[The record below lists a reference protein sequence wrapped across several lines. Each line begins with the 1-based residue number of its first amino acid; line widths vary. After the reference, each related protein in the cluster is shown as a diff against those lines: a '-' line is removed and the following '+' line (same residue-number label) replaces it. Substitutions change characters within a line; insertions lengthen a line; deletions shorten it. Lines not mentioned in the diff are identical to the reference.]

1 MNFDSTTFV
10 LEVLNFLVLVWLLQR
25 FFYRPV
31 MAVIERR
38 RAEEG
43 AVITG
48 AQALRDEAMGL
59 KTEYETRL
67 ARAAE
72 DRDRVM
78 AKLDGEIAQERARRL
93 AAVEV
98 EVDAERQRREALE
111 ARERSERDAERER
124 QAIAVAA
131 RFATRLLTR
140 LASPELEDKLIE
152 LAQADLQAIGPDQRA
167 ALQAALDKSGA
178 CVKVLSA
185 YPLAPARR
193 SALSA
198 ALSSLAG
205 RAMVPEFAEEPMLE
219 AGLRITAGPWV
230 LMASLR
236 DELEFFCT
244 TTDHG
249 E

>member
-31 MAVIERR
+31 MEVIERR
-38 RAEEG
+38 RAEEA

-59 KTEYETRL
+59 KTEYEARL

-72 DRDRVM
+72 DRDRAM

-93 AAVEV
+93 AAIEV

-124 QAIAVAA
+124 RAIALAA
-131 RFATRLLTR
+131 RFATRLLAR
-140 LASPELEDKLIE
+140 VASPELEDKLIE
-152 LAQADLQAIGPDQRA
+152 LAQADLHAIGPDQRA
-167 ALQAALDKSGA
+167 ALQAALGKPGA
-178 CVKVLSA
+178 RVKVLTA
-185 YPLAPARR
+185 YPLGPARR
-193 SALSA
+193 SALST
-198 ALSSLAG
+198 ALRTLAG
-205 RAMVPEFAEEPMLE
+205 QTLAIEFAEEPTLE
-219 AGLRITAGPWV
+219 AGLCITVGPWV